1 MCGTN
6 PRHIFFASCHC
17 AHNVVFV
24 PVHLAPLLKGYA
36 PMARGTKSGG
46 NLQNSSCTYKLLSTT
61 IPAHNIPMLRICYFR
76 LCDDANAKKFMFS
89 QIYRRIKEPLAL
101 KDNFAN
107 CLFCKIIVTTI
118 FCLQVIGKYSSTE
131 LKSYIIYFMNFF
143 SSLEFQRNLFALNFV
158 RGFLGACALHC
169 PVTPTSKCVMTSRK

>member
-1 MCGTN
+1 MQHMFGVAPAPPCNIKSERKKTFLSCHFDPPTLPPPSNVKWIFMQTVCYLMCGTN

-61 IPAHNIPMLRICYFR
+61 IPVHNILMLRICYFR

-89 QIYRRIKEPLAL
+89 QNY
-101 KDNFAN
+101 
-107 CLFCKIIVTTI
+107 
-118 FCLQVIGKYSSTE
+118 QGS
-131 LKSYIIYFMNFF
+131 KSPW
-143 SSLEFQRNLFALNFV
+143 R
-158 RGFLGACALHC
+158 
-169 PVTPTSKCVMTSRK
+169 

>member
-1 MCGTN
+1 MQHMFGVAPAPPCNIKSERKKT
-6 PRHIFFASCHC
+6 FLSCHFDPPTLPPPSNVKWIVMQTVCYLMC

-24 PVHLAPLLKGYA
+24 PVHLAPLPKGYA

-107 CLFCKIIVTTI
+107 CLFC
-118 FCLQVIGKYSSTE
+118 
-131 LKSYIIYFMNFF
+131 
-143 SSLEFQRNLFALNFV
+143 
-158 RGFLGACALHC
+158 
-169 PVTPTSKCVMTSRK
+169 